1 MIRQVVIALNS
12 PHSFWAIGP
21 GHMAWLRDEFP
32 ALEFRTAAD
41 EELPTALAAAEAYL
55 GWRFEERW
63 LTQAPYLKWIATPAA
78 GTDHLPA
85 RQIAAFGAVLTRSYG
100 FHAQPVAEHA
110 MGMILAFSR
119 GLLTSSRLQRTHRW
133 WKDDLAGEFFDLAGA
148 TMMIV
153 GCGSIGTHLAGMGRA
168 FGMQVL
174 GVRRTL
180 PHAPQN
186 GIEWIPASRWRQAL
200 PAVDVVVN
208 LLPATPD
215 TVGAFDAS
223 TFAAFKPG
231 SVFVNLGRGTTVDH
245 AALLGALETRQLNG
259 AGLDV
264 TDPRP
269 LHRRDLLRR
278 HPRVLLTPKTA
289 VFSHAYMDRTVR
301 FFADNLHSYL
311 SGHPL
316 RGAVDEPIPDRM
328 KGIH

>member
-1 MIRQVVIALNS
+1 MNS

-21 GHMAWLRDEFP
+21 GHMAWLREVFP

-41 EELPTALAAAEAYL
+41 EELPTALAAAEVYF
-55 GWRFEERW
+55 GWRFEEGW
-63 LTQAPYLKWIATPAA
+63 LPLAPHLKWIATPAA

-85 RQIAAFGAVLTRSYG
+85 RQIAAFGSVLTRSYG
-100 FHAQPVAEHA
+100 FHAQPMAEHA

-119 GLLTSSRLQRTHRW
+119 GLLASSRLQRTRLW
-133 WKDDLAGEFFDLAGA
+133 WKDDLAGEFIDLAGA

-168 FGMQVL
+168 FDMQVL
-174 GVRRTL
+174 GVRRTM
-180 PHAPQN
+180 PHATQN
-186 GIEWIPASRWRQAL
+186 GIEWIPASHWRQAL
-200 PAVDVVVN
+200 PGADVVVN

-215 TVGAFDAS
+215 TAGAFDAS

-245 AALLGALETRQLNG
+245 SALLDALESRRLRG
-259 AGLDV
+259 VGLDV

-269 LHRRDLLRR
+269 LPRRDRLRR

-289 VFSHAYMDRTVR
+289 VFSHAYMDGAVR
-301 FFADNLHSYL
+301 FFADNLHSYV
-311 SGHPL
+311 SGRPL

-328 KGIH
+328 EGIR

>member
-1 MIRQVVIALNS
+1 MIGPVVIALNS

-21 GHMAWLRDEFP
+21 GHLAWLREAFP

-41 EELPTALAAAEAYL
+41 EELPTALGAAEAYF

-63 LTQAPYLKWIATPAA
+63 LALAPHLKWIATPAA

-85 RQIAAFGAVLTRSYG
+85 QQIGAFGAVLTRSYG
-100 FHAQPVAEHA
+100 FHAQPMAEHA

-119 GLLTSSRLQRTHRW
+119 GLLASSRLQRTHLW

-174 GVRRTL
+174 GVRRTM
-180 PHAPQN
+180 PHGPQS
-186 GIEWIPASRWRQAL
+186 GIEWIAASQWRHTL

-215 TVGAFDAS
+215 TAGAFDAS
-223 TFAAFKPG
+223 TFAAFKPR

-245 AALLGALETRQLNG
+245 AALLDALETGRLRG

-269 LHRRDLLRR
+269 LPRRDRLRH

-289 VFSHAYMDRTVR
+289 VFSHAYMDRAVR
-301 FFADNLHSYL
+301 FFADNLHNYL
-311 SGHPL
+311 SGRPL
-316 RGAVDEPIPDRM
+316 RGALDESIPDRM
-328 KGIH
+328 EGIR

>member
-1 MIRQVVIALNS
+1 MIGPVVIALNS
-12 PHSFWAIGP
+12 PHPFWAIGP
-21 GHMAWLRDEFP
+21 GHMAWLREAFP

-41 EELPTALAAAEAYL
+41 EELPTALGAAEAYF

-63 LTQAPYLKWIATPAA
+63 LALAPHLKWIATPAA

-85 RQIAAFGAVLTRSYG
+85 QQIAAFGAVLTRSYG
-100 FHAQPVAEHA
+100 FHAQPMAEHA

-119 GLLTSSRLQRTHRW
+119 GLLVSSRLQRTHRW

-153 GCGSIGTHLAGMGRA
+153 GCGSIGTHLAGMGGA
-168 FGMQVL
+168 FGMQIL
-174 GVRRTL
+174 GVRRI
-180 PHAPQN
+180 PPDEPQSC
-186 GIEWIPASRWRQAL
+186 IEWIAASHWRQAL

-215 TVGAFDAS
+215 TAGAFDAA

-231 SVFVNLGRGTTVDH
+231 SVFVNLGRGATVDH
-245 AALLGALETRQLNG
+245 AALLDALETGRLRG

-269 LHRRDLLRR
+269 LPRRDRLRR

-289 VFSHAYMDRTVR
+289 VFSEAYMDGAVR

-311 SGHPL
+311 SGCPL
-316 RGAVDEPIPDRM
+316 RGAVDELIPDRM
-328 KGIH
+328 EGIR